1 MSWLSLFSFFII
13 IFATLFYIIAAFIF
27 GYFQPYYFC
36 FWFCCCLLFYFWLC
50 FFILE
55 PLRYF
60 SVLFSHIFLVFS
72 WFWFHFA
79 TINFLSWFFYWS
91 HHLIIVFDF
100 AFICSHIYFIVVLFS
115 SVFLVSL
122 FFQAVFMISFFAVIF
137 FTCCSFVHCAFCSSG
152 FSFAFH
158 LSVFINRQYLIRQ
171 VVFVRLSSDISV
183 ELFVVLFSIFV
194 VFEVGVYFAF
204 YHYLNLTLT
213 IQHCFTLIQLLLF
226 QPTWTENKQI
236 NLSTNKTKQP
246 TYLSL

>member
-1 MSWLSLFSFFII
+1 MLYPNETNSELFTLIIFVQWGRVSGYPRSRFSSLFLPRYFILLQLLFSVIFSHI
-13 IFATLFYIIAAFIF
+13 I
-27 GYFQPYYFC
+27 FC

-60 SVLFSHIFLVFS
+60 SVLFSHIFLVFSWFWFHFAIFS

-137 FTCCSFVHCAFCSSG
+137 FTCCNFVHCSLCILFFWIFICL
-152 FSFAFH
+152 SFIG
-158 LSVFINRQYLIRQ
+158 FINKQYFIRQ
-171 VVFVRLSSDISV
+171 VIS
-183 ELFVVLFSIFV
+183 LD
-194 VFEVGVYFAF
+194 
-204 YHYLNLTLT
+204 
-213 IQHCFTLIQLLLF
+213 
-226 QPTWTENKQI
+226 
-236 NLSTNKTKQP
+236 
-246 TYLSL
+246 

>member
-1 MSWLSLFSFFII
+1 MSGYPRSRFSSLFLPRYFILLQLLFSVIFSHI
-13 IFATLFYIIAAFIF
+13 IFR
-27 GYFQPYYFC
+27 

-122 FFQAVFMISFFAVIF
+122 FFQAVFMISFLTVIF
-137 FTCCSFVHCAFCSSG
+137 FTCYSFVHCAFCSSG
-152 FSFAFH
+152 FLFAFH
-158 LSVFINRQYLIRQ
+158 LSVLSTGSIFIRQ
-171 VVFVRLSSDISV
+171 VI
-183 ELFVVLFSIFV
+183 LFGCKLWYWCWIVCCIIQYFCCFWSWSIFCILSLSLLQS
-194 VFEVGVYFAF
+194 YN
-204 YHYLNLTLT
+204 YNTTLHDT
-213 IQHCFTLIQLLLF
+213 DTTFLIQ
-226 QPTWTENKQI
+226 PT
-236 NLSTNKTKQP
+236 
-246 TYLSL
+246 